1 MVDVNK
7 HLSERSRRLRQSAFA
22 EFFAEAVEMERSGED
37 IIHLHVGEP
46 DLPTPP
52 HIVEAASKAMDEGY
66 THYTPPGG
74 ILELREAISEKLR
87 RDNKID
93 VDPRREVAVLSGGY
107 NALFCAFQA
116 LVDPGDEVIVPE
128 PCLPQYW
135 GDISMACGI
144 PVPIRLIE
152 DEDFR
157 PDLDDLKRKIT
168 SRTKLIL
175 INSPQNPTGSIL
187 KLKDMKEIADLA
199 ENNNLLVLSDEVY
212 EKFIYDGSEHISF
225 ASIEG
230 MDDRTLTINSLSKTY
245 AMTGWR
251 VGYVAGDSNLI
262 DKIRMISEHAVWCP
276 NSIAQKAAVA
286 ALKGPQDCVRKMVD
300 EFKERRDLIIL
311 GLNQISGF
319 KCNTP
324 RGAFYAFPN
333 IKRVGLSSMD
343 LAQMILR
350 KAKVAII
357 PGVAFGESGEGNLRF
372 SFANS
377 KENIREAMER
387 IKRVLG

>member
-1 MVDVNK
+1 
-7 HLSERSRRLRQSAFA
+7 
-22 EFFAEAVEMERSGED
+22 
-37 IIHLHVGEP
+37 
-46 DLPTPP
+46 
-52 HIVEAASKAMDEGY
+52 
-66 THYTPPGG
+66 
-74 ILELREAISEKLR
+74 
-87 RDNKID
+87 
-93 VDPRREVAVLSGGY
+93 
-107 NALFCAFQA
+107 
-116 LVDPGDEVIVPE
+116 
-128 PCLPQYW
+128 
-135 GDISMACGI
+135 GDISMAGGI

-286 ALKGPQDCVRKMVD
+286 ALKGPQECVRKMVD